1 MRMTPRLQKL
11 SLFAHVT
18 FSVGW
23 LGAIVPYV
31 ALAIAVL
38 TAHDSQTLQAA
49 YLGMKFIGW
58 FVIVPLSLLALLSG
72 VIQSL
77 GTRWGLLRYWW
88 IVAKLALTVFATFV
102 LVRHMQDVTRL
113 SLTFR
118 AGGLSDAS
126 FRPELIHSVGGL
138 LVLLTIVAV
147 SIFKPWG
154 ITPYG
159 QRQRSRDFGFSIK
172 QPAYFRAPV
181 RLHGQPVNWT
191 RIVGYHALVLAVL
204 LVILHAAGFQGP
216 HHH

>member
-1 MRMTPRLQKL
+1 MSMTPRLHKF

-23 LGAIVPYV
+23 LGAIVPYL
-31 ALAIAVL
+31 ALAIVVL
-38 TAHDSQTLQAA
+38 TIHDGQTLQAA

-88 IVAKLALTVFATFV
+88 IVTKLALTVFATLV
-102 LVRHMQDVTRL
+102 LVRHMQDVT
-113 SLTFR
+113 LTYR
-118 AGGLSDAS
+118 AGGLSDAT
-126 FRPELIHSVGGL
+126 FRPELIHSIGGL
-138 LVLLTIVAV
+138 LVLLAIVAV

-154 ITPYG
+154 MTPYG
-159 QRQRSRDFGFSIK
+159 QRKQSRDLGFSIK
-172 QPAYFRAPV
+172 QPAYARAPV

-191 RIVGYHALVLAVL
+191 RILGYHALVLAVL